1 MKKILP
7 IYITALLAGTAFT
20 ESYANAIQEGGRANV
35 SGLTARPAGK
45 NIVVTMKLSLD
56 SLTLKSNRLLA
67 YTPIMEDNAGN
78 RKKMKSVLVTG
89 RNEHYNY
96 LRYGN
101 KNYPDAFEMRRYNGK
116 QQTFDYT
123 FTTKYEPWMENSNLS
138 VAEDLCGCG
147 TLEDQ
152 TRIPGNPV
160 NFHPEKDLLMAF
172 ITPKVEARKVRE
184 EKGSAF
190 LDFPVNRTE
199 IYPDYRKNPSELQKI
214 ISTIDV
220 VKNDS
225 NTTITGIDIHGYA
238 SPEGSYTNNIRL
250 AKGRSAAL
258 KDYVS
263 KLYNFSPNIF
273 TVHYTPEDWDGLR
286 KFVTESNLAVKDKL
300 LAIID
305 SDLKPDP
312 KNDKIRFTYPDDYK
326 FMLATWY
333 PALRH
338 SDYTVTYTVKPF
350 SVEEAKRVLKTKP
363 QQLSLNEMFMVAQTY
378 QPGSKEYNG
387 VFETAVRMFPN
398 DETANLNAA
407 NIALN
412 KRDLMSAEHYLQKA
426 GNSPEAIHAQGV
438 LALLQKKYDLA
449 EQLLTQAKNRG
460 VTQAEKNLQI
470 LKQLRDMQ

>member
-1 MKKILP
+1 MKHTIF
-7 IYITALLAGTAFT
+7 YTFFAATLAGTTFSNLQAK
-20 ESYANAIQEGGRANV
+20 AIEEGGKAYIN
-35 SGLTARPAGK
+35 GLSARPAGK
-45 NIVVTMKLSLD
+45 NIVVTMRLKLD

-67 YTPIMEDNAGN
+67 YTPILEDKTGN
-78 RKKMKSVLVTG
+78 RKVLRSVLVTG

-96 LRYGN
+96 LRTGN
-101 KNYPDAFEMRRYNGK
+101 KNYPEAYEIRRENGK
-116 QQTFDYT
+116 PQTYDYT
-123 FTTKYEPWMENSNLS
+123 FTTNFEPWMDGADLNVS
-138 VAEDLCGCG
+138 EDLCGCG
-147 TLEDQ
+147 TMEDQ
-152 TRIPGNPV
+152 SRIPGIPV
-160 NFHPEKDLLMAF
+160 DFHPEKDLLTAF

-199 IYPDYRKNPSELQKI
+199 IHPDYRKNPTELQKI

-258 KDYVS
+258 KEYVS
-263 KLYNFSPNIF
+263 KLYDFKPSIF
-273 TVHYTPEDWDGLR
+273 TVHYTPEDWAGLR
-286 KFVTESNLAVKDKL
+286 RFVKESNLASKDKL

-326 FMLATWY
+326 FMLSTWY

-350 SVEEAKRVLKTKP
+350 SVEEAKRVLATKP
-363 QQLSLNEMFMVAQTY
+363 
-378 QPGSKEYNG
+378 
-387 VFETAVRMFPN
+387 
-398 DETANLNAA
+398 
-407 NIALN
+407 
-412 KRDLMSAEHYLQKA
+412 
-426 GNSPEAIHAQGV
+426 
-438 LALLQKKYDLA
+438 
-449 EQLLTQAKNRG
+449 
-460 VTQAEKNLQI
+460 
-470 LKQLRDMQ
+470 